1 MQPWNHRGAES
12 PRQEVRLS
20 LIDLDLDRLLPF
32 PLSRDFQKK
41 TATALSQRTQ
51 FTTYNTTL
59 IRSLICGR

>member
-32 PLSRDFQKK
+32 PLSRDYQKK
-41 TATALSQRTQ
+41 LLRLYHSEH
-51 FTTYNTTL
+51 NSPPITL
-59 IRSLICGR
+59 R